1 MLADNLANTNAE
13 KKMNKMESNDR
24 NREQW
29 FKNGTRKQLG

>member
-1 MLADNLANTNAE
+1 MLADNLANTNTE
-13 KKMNKMESNDR
+13 EMKDSMESNDR